1 MSLEQEVKVSLFGAE
16 VSDAFTVNLAVDS
29 SKDTVGLG
37 LGNTL
42 GLLLWCS
49 AVVETHTNNS
59 FESVTEATEVGEGG
73 GKALVI
79 DAIIVLLLVFADGE
93 NALRLLF
100 AIVSLFSG
108 RTSGNVD
115 DRHNQLRFFNDDR
128 FDDLRFFNDDGVDDL
143 RFFNDDRVDDLRLF
157 NDDRV
162 DDLRLFNDD
171 GVDDLRL
178 FNDDGV
184 DNLRFFND
192 DRVDDLRLFNDDRVD
207 DLRLFNDDGVDDL
220 RFFNDDRV
228 DDLRHFFKANLRH
241 AIFEDF
247 IRVNTDVVRGLSS
260 AICLVLQS
268 STGNNDGDYLLRVH
282 NDGLVD
288 DLRRIIVARR

>member
-1 MSLEQEVKVSLFGAE
+1 MSLFGAE

-42 GLLLWCS
+42 GLLLWCG

-128 FDDLRFFNDDGVDDL
+128 FDDLRFFNDD
-143 RFFNDDRVDDLRLF
+143 
-157 NDDRV
+157 
-162 DDLRLFNDD
+162 
-171 GVDDLRL
+171 
-178 FNDDGV
+178 
-184 DNLRFFND
+184 
-192 DRVDDLRLFNDDRVD
+192 
-207 DLRLFNDDGVDDL
+207 
-220 RFFNDDRV
+220 RV